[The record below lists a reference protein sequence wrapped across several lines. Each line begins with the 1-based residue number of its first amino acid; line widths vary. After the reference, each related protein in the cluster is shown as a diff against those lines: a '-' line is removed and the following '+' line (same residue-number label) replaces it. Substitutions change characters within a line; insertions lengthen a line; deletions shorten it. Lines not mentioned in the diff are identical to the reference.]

1 MRSSRSLSLV
11 TLLAIFVLLLTGCG
25 PRATG
30 GATAAM
36 AGAESAS
43 IDMPSLVVDINSD
56 GNPSVGNMPLA
67 SLAQMANVDPNVI
80 SQLRMDPNMVAYL
93 SNANIQHIQIDNTT
107 DGILVLVNGEP
118 IPFFVWDENTLSTTA
133 EVANTLGFNINMLD
147 KLLPL
152 VRTLGIGVIV
162 RFPVAEGQELIPTVV
177 MGGETAAMA
186 AREAQQEYLNA
197 VGSPPKIQLIVDYAA
212 DGTWTVGD
220 LSEAEWKEVAPIPW
234 EALNLDPGLL
244 AGAKEAGIATVGLAT
259 NTNGIYISING
270 KSLPYISWNNGELQ
284 HTLQLARQLGLLDQ
298 MMGANPNMEQLMSTI
313 DQFLPIAQAAE
324 LNLVVNFPQ

>member
-1 MRSSRSLSLV
+1 MALI
-11 TLLAIFVLLLTGCG
+11 LATCG

-36 AGAESAS
+36 AGADKAA
-43 IDMPSLVVDINSD
+43 IDMPSLVIDINND

-67 SLAQMANVDPNVI
+67 SLAQMANVDPNAVAN
-80 SQLRMDPNMVAYL
+80 LRMDPAVVAQL

-118 IPFFVWDENTLSTTA
+118 IPFFVWDDATLSTTA
-133 EVANTLGFNINMLD
+133 EVAQSLGFNVNMLD

-152 VRTLGIGVIV
+152 VRALGLGVII

-177 MGGETAAMA
+177 LGNESAALA
-186 AREAQQEYLNA
+186 ARQAQQEYLNA

-212 DGTWTVGD
+212 DGSWTMAD
-220 LSEAEWKEVAPIPW
+220 LTEAEWKEVAPIPW
-234 EALNLDPGLL
+234 EALNLNPGVL
-244 AGAKEAGIATVGLAT
+244 AGAKDAGISTVGLAT
-259 NTNGIYISING
+259 NSNGIYISING

-298 MMGANPNMEQLMSTI
+298 MMGANPDTDQLMATI
-313 DQFLPIAQAAE
+313 DQFLPIVQAAE